1 MSGRPR
7 GLSLGRRIVI
17 GVVLFLAVVLFLTYT
32 LVPK

>member
-1 MSGRPR
+1 MSGRTR
-7 GLSLGRRIVI
+7 GLSLGRWIVI